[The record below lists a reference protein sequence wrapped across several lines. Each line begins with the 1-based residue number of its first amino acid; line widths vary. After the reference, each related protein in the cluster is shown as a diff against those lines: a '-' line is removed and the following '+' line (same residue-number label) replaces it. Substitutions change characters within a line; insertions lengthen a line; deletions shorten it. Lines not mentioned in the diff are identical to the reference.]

1 MKGVG
6 AAFRRWFGG
15 FRVAYLP
22 VLLTYLCFGAS
33 MVTSIALLYFEK
45 DTLGLTP
52 GEAAGIAFWLGLPWS
67 MKMVVG
73 VASDVRPI
81 FGSRRGAYLIVGALC
96 SLGGYA
102 ALAATVRTKAAYL
115 AAMLLVAIGY
125 MVQDVVADAL
135 TMFAITAS
143 LMNLALSA
151 SQPFTR
157 YLNEGFVVSQ
167 HDYGN
172 LGRLMVTVGAIGRR
186 DRPRAVAGAAAAV
199 AR

>member
-81 FGSRRGAYLIVGALC
+81 FGSRRGAYLILGTLC
-96 SLGGYA
+96 SLGGDA
-102 ALAATVRTKAAYL
+102 GPAATGRTQAPSL
-115 AAMLLVAIGY
+115 A
-125 MVQDVVADAL
+125 
-135 TMFAITAS
+135 
-143 LMNLALSA
+143 
-151 SQPFTR
+151 
-157 YLNEGFVVSQ
+157 
-167 HDYGN
+167 
-172 LGRLMVTVGAIGRR
+172 
-186 DRPRAVAGAAAAV
+186 
-199 AR
+199 

>member
-1 MKGVG
+1 MKVVG
-6 AAFRRWFGG
+6 AAFQRWFGG

-33 MVTSIALLYFEK
+33 MVTGIALLYFEK

-81 FGSRRGAYLIVGALC
+81 FGSRGGGYLIGGTLC

-102 ALAATVRTKAAYL
+102 APPRTVRSQVAYL
-115 AAMLLVAIGY
+115 PAEPRV
-125 MVQDVVADAL
+125 
-135 TMFAITAS
+135 
-143 LMNLALSA
+143 
-151 SQPFTR
+151 PF
-157 YLNEGFVVSQ
+157 G
-167 HDYGN
+167 
-172 LGRLMVTVGAIGRR
+172 
-186 DRPRAVAGAAAAV
+186 
-199 AR
+199 

>member
-1 MKGVG
+1 MGGSVELDSRMKVVG

-52 GEAAGIAFWLGLPWS
+52 GEAARIAFWLGLPWS

-96 SLGGYA
+96 SLG
-102 ALAATVRTKAAYL
+102 R
-115 AAMLLVAIGY
+115 
-125 MVQDVVADAL
+125 
-135 TMFAITAS
+135 
-143 LMNLALSA
+143 
-151 SQPFTR
+151 
-157 YLNEGFVVSQ
+157 
-167 HDYGN
+167 
-172 LGRLMVTVGAIGRR
+172 GRR
-186 DRPRAVAGAAAAV
+186 RAPRGSAQ
-199 AR
+199 ARL

>member
-1 MKGVG
+1 MKLVG

-45 DTLGLTP
+45 DRLGLTP

-81 FGSRRGAYLIVGALC
+81 FGSRRGAYLIVGALR
-96 SLGGYA
+96 SEERRVG
-102 ALAATVRTKAAYL
+102 
-115 AAMLLVAIGY
+115 
-125 MVQDVVADAL
+125 Q
-135 TMFAITAS
+135 
-143 LMNLALSA
+143 
-151 SQPFTR
+151 
-157 YLNEGFVVSQ
+157 
-167 HDYGN
+167 
-172 LGRLMVTVGAIGRR
+172 GRG
-186 DRPRAVAGAAAAV
+186 
-199 AR
+199 

>member
-15 FRVAYLP
+15 FRVTYLP

-52 GEAAGIAFWLGLPWS
+52 GEVAGIAFWLGLPWS
-67 MKMVVG
+67 MKVVVG

-81 FGSRRGAYLIVGALC
+81 FGSRPRRRPDRRGPLLALR
-96 SLGGYA
+96 
-102 ALAATVRTKAAYL
+102 VRGPCRDGPHQGRL
-115 AAMLLVAIGY
+115 
-125 MVQDVVADAL
+125 
-135 TMFAITAS
+135 S

-157 YLNEGFVVSQ
+157 YLNEGFAVSQ

-172 LGRLMVTVGAIGRR
+172 LGRL
-186 DRPRAVAGAAAAV
+186 
-199 AR
+199 

>member
-67 MKMVVG
+67 MKMVVR
-73 VASDVRPI
+73 VASDARPI
-81 FGSRRGAYLIVGALC
+81 FGSRRRAYLLLGTLY
-96 SLGGYA
+96 SLGGQRAPA
-102 ALAATVRTKAAYL
+102 ANGRTKL
-115 AAMLLVAIGY
+115 A
-125 MVQDVVADAL
+125 QL
-135 TMFAITAS
+135 TAT
-143 LMNLALSA
+143 L
-151 SQPFTR
+151 P
-157 YLNEGFVVSQ
+157 
-167 HDYGN
+167 
-172 LGRLMVTVGAIGRR
+172 VT
-186 DRPRAVAGAAAAV
+186 
-199 AR
+199 